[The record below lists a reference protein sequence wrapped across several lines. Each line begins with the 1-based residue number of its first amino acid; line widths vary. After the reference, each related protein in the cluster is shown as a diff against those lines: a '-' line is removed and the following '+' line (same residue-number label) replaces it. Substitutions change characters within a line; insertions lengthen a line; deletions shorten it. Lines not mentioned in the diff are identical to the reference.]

1 MAVGRKEVVWTVI
14 RAIYGFYIL
23 GLFIL
28 WPARKRSALREEN
41 SNLIGMGSVKQT

>member
-1 MAVGRKEVVWTVI
+1 MAVGRKEVVWTAI
-14 RAIYGFYIL
+14 RAIHGFHL

-28 WPARKRSALREEN
+28 WPALKGSALREEN